1 MSTPFLSKRED
12 KVSATGLSN
21 DTPAKN
27 DPSPPTMT
35 TAGTRNNSDNISAPP
50 LPPRPPTLKAFHG
63 LPSELIQHIASFLS
77 FEDLLRLYKS
87 LPHVHRPVV
96 QVMVD
101 QVIAL
106 MVLQLEIYQ
115 ARSSSSLDNDN
126 ASGGGGDG
134 STLSGMGGLANRM
147 INRLLSLVVM
157 EPSSLLTFGTDG
169 QQDEVPPPPPVP
181 MANPPDPDPVHGMA
195 GGLGEDAAAGGI
207 GARQAPVA
215 QDATLSTSW
224 RAVAFDKELLR
235 ITFELEEKLELER
248 TVRQQQPSMFT
259 TKDDAKDNDGEK
271 KSGEVRQASRAL
283 PNKRSRGLQGHADRG
298 EGQQLLQEEVEQ
310 QEQEISQDKSHK
322 GKKKS
327 KRSGL
332 EPPHLPAATAVTL
345 RTPPLGAAAAATTPT
360 ISTSP
365 KGIVHSTPSQG
376 LCQSLLDSHLRE
388 NSYFHCISTTQPA
401 FLQSAKVV
409 FRGSRSM
416 AAPWFALPSTDPR
429 SLWSRSRAHWS
440 LADIED
446 ALAQQQELEREDDDD
461 DEDEEDE
468 GKEEEDDSQAG
479 RWCFSSG
486 TSSDHHCHQSR
497 HSDSHNH
504 RNKYKRRRGYRKAEE
519 HQQQQNQFRLSKRAQ
534 DRIATFQQNRVLA
547 RFLARQAHALGNHH
561 HHQNQYPRQLS
572 SGKEYLATK
581 VPLEVSELC
590 GSKTVEVNA
599 DAGAVDNNDAW
610 GEESGTATTRLSKN
624 HEHCEPADRMGWEAM
639 DGDDSARRRRL
650 EDGQRQTHRMR
661 KRDALRQLL
670 FGGVEEDEGHD
681 EDVAISRLG
690 SWDVD
695 TLLLPLLGSS
705 SAHGATKGLSSE
717 TTHQHH
723 HHHHHHHQQEQQQ
736 QQQQQQ
742 FVVRT
747 IPEPVMNSG
756 SGMTRRGGRGRRN
769 GSPTATTPATP
780 STTTRADVSSTTLSL
795 VSGVAKR
802 FIESAHYLSNLAS
815 SSSSSSSH
823 SFQQCLMA
831 RAFQGPAG
839 ALVHPFGACTED
851 DDGSEDEE
859 DGWDDIVLGTWDE
872 GDSDRRKGK
881 EWAREIENDEEK
893 EEEDDDD
900 YDDEGEEATAEQP
913 LFELVYGVGHNYM
926 NAARLEG
933 ERVIRPIRF
942 SCSVD
947 FFLSSAGVDQ

>member
-1 MSTPFLSKRED
+1 
-12 KVSATGLSN
+12 
-21 DTPAKN
+21 
-27 DPSPPTMT
+27 MT
-35 TAGTRNNSDNISAPP
+35 TADTSSNSDNISPPP

-96 QVMVD
+96 QAMVD

-115 ARSSSSLDNDN
+115 ARSSSSMDNDN
-126 ASGGGGDG
+126 ASGGGDG

-181 MANPPDPDPVHGMA
+181 MANPPDPDPVHGLA

-224 RAVAFDKELLR
+224 RAVAFDKEMLQ

-259 TKDDAKDNDGEK
+259 TKDDAEDNDGEK
-271 KSGEVRQASRAL
+271 KSG
-283 PNKRSRGLQGHADRG
+283 
-298 EGQQLLQEEVEQ
+298 QQLMQEEVEQ
-310 QEQEISQDKSHK
+310 PEQESSQDKSHK

-345 RTPPLGAAAAATTPT
+345 RTPPLGAAAATATTPT

-365 KGIVHSTPSQG
+365 KGIVYSTPSQG

-461 DEDEEDE
+461 DEEEEDE
-468 GKEEEDDSQAG
+468 CKEEGDDSQEE
-479 RWCFSSG
+479 RWYLSSG
-486 TSSDHHCHQSR
+486 TSSDHHCHQSY
-497 HSDSHNH
+497 HSHNQ
-504 RNKYKRRRGYRKAEE
+504 RNRYKRRRGYRKAEE
-519 HQQQQNQFRLSKRAQ
+519 QQQQQNQFRLSKRAQ

-561 HHQNQYPRQLS
+561 HHQNQHPRQLS

-590 GSKTVEVNA
+590 GSKTVEVAEVSRPHPRLFSGPRSPCGEVNA

-610 GEESGTATTRLSKN
+610 GEESGTATTRVSKTL
-624 HEHCEPADRMGWEAM
+624 EHCEPADRMGWEAM
-639 DGDDSARRRRL
+639 DGDDGSRRRF
-650 EDGQRQTHRMR
+650 EDGQRQTHRVR

-681 EDVAISRLG
+681 EAAAISRLG

-717 TTHQHH
+717 TAHQHH

-756 SGMTRRGGRGRRN
+756 SGMSRRGGKGRRN

-851 DDGSEDEE
+851 DDGSEDDE
-859 DGWDDIVLGTWDE
+859 DDWDNIVLGTWDE

-881 EWAREIENDEEK
+881 GWARDIEDDEEK
-893 EEEDDDD
+893 EEEDDDGD
-900 YDDEGEEATAEQP
+900 DDDEGEEETAEQP

-933 ERVIRPIRF
+933 ERVIRPIQF